1 MQVEYRKIYYIT
13 LKTITAM
20 FLNKF
25 PVFRAISVVGN
36 AVVLGQAD
44 TFDIK

>member
-1 MQVEYRKIYYIT
+1 MT

-20 FLNKF
+20 FFNKV
-25 PVFRAISVVGN
+25 PVFLAISVVAN
-36 AVVLGQAD
+36 TVVLGQAD